1 MSIGVVRSFFDVIRR
16 FIQRARNC
24 EGRLVNGYD
33 LDGDKENYDL
43 NTYGTSDPGDS
54 RA

>member
-1 MSIGVVRSFFDVIRR
+1 MSIGVMHSFFDVICR
-16 FIQRARNC
+16 FIQRVRNGK
-24 EGRLVNGYD
+24 GRLVNGYD